1 MFYEDL
7 AVYSGFGGPVI
18 EASEGDKLAEALG
31 SKKKNLILQSHGILT
46 AGGTVAEAAAFFIA
60 LERACQNQL
69 LVDAAMANGQP
80 KKIVSPEAAKYTKDT
95 TGSPEVVYMQFV
107 PEYDLLVKECG
118 DDFLR

>member
-1 MFYEDL
+1 MFYDDL

-18 EASEGDKLAEALG
+18 EASEGDRLAEALG

-46 AGGTVAEAAAFFIA
+46 AGGTVAKAAALFIA
-60 LERACQNQL
+60 LECAYQNQL
-69 LVDAAMANGQP
+69 LIDAAMVNGFT
-80 KKIVSPEAAKYTKDT
+80 KRIVSPEAAKYTKET

-118 DDFLR
+118 EDFLQ